1 MFLIVKLAQ
10 DECVR
15 GLETVESYSER
26 TCSYVLSNIFEDF
39 LWNSSFLNEIAMN
52 LKLKLATFLNMKPFT
67 RTFQVRL
74 GGILKAH

>member
-1 MFLIVKLAQ
+1 M
-10 DECVR
+10 R